1 MRTGLA
7 VLLALCRDARLLI
20 LDEPTS
26 GLDPV
31 MSEQV
36 LQALV
41 AHVASEK
48 TAVFFSSHHITEV
61 EQIADHVVII
71 DRGRETLAA
80 ALDDLRGRFRRIQF
94 VFDDAAPATPVFHAK
109 GVERVSRDGRMLTV
123 LASGG
128 AEGIVEEARTLHP
141 ISIDVIP
148 VSLKDIF
155 LEASGLEG

>member
-7 VLLALCRDARLLI
+7 VLLALCRNARLLI

-26 GLDPV
+26 GLDPA

-41 AHVASEK
+41 GHVASEEM
-48 TAVFFSSHHITEV
+48 AVFFSSHHIAEV
-61 EQIADHVVII
+61 EQIADRVVII
-71 DRGRETLAA
+71 ERGRATVAA
-80 ALDDLRGRFRRIQF
+80 ALEDLRGQYRRIQF
-94 VFDDAAPATPVFHAK
+94 VFDDDAPAPVFLAK
-109 GVERVSRDGRMLTV
+109 GVERVSRDGRVLTV

-141 ISIDVIP
+141 VSIDVIP
-148 VSLKDIF
+148 VSLKEIF
-155 LEASGLEG
+155 LESSGVEG